1 MRKRLL
7 NPLFLVTG
15 AITLLATGHSAVAK
29 SEFVKI
35 FDGRSLEGWDGDS
48 RFWRVE
54 DGAIVGET
62 TKETPTAQNTFL
74 IWQGGEVADFE
85 LKVEFKLRNH
95 NSGIQ
100 YRSFPVK
107 GKQWVVGGYQADITE
122 SPKHMG
128 IVYGERH
135 KGILA
140 NRGQKT
146 LVGEKGAGKKVLAQI
161 GDSDELLSHID
172 MDGWNEY
179 HIIAHG
185 KQCIQ
190 LINGVV
196 VSEFY
201 EEASDALKSG
211 LIALQIHQGPPMQV
225 KFRNIRL
232 RELKPG
238 DKKQIL
244 FLAGKKSHGYGAHEH
259 NAGCQLL
266 ARCLHESGS
275 DVIAHV
281 ATEGAWPEP
290 WAGYDKPDTVVLYCD
305 GATEHMAKEHQDK
318 IHQLAGAGVG
328 VACLHF
334 ALEPSSDKM
343 GQQLLDWI
351 GGYFEVGWSVNPFW
365 TATFE
370 DFPDHPVTRGL
381 KPFTHREEWYYHMRF
396 QPGMEGVTPILSTV
410 PPLRS
415 LTSRSKDKARGSNPT
430 VMAAVEAGEPQH
442 VAWIY
447 ERPGGGRGFGFTAG
461 HYHKSWK
468 QDEFRKVVLNALLW
482 TAKAEIPAAGLASRT
497 PSEKDLGLNQDYQNP
512 KNK

>member
-1 MRKRLL
+1 MKKDLL
-7 NPLFLVTG
+7 QYLSL
-15 AITLLATGHSAVAK
+15 AIGSVVLLGSASPVLAK
-29 SEFVKI
+29 SEFVEI
-35 FDGRSLEGWDGDS
+35 FDGETLEGWDGDP

-54 DGAIVGET
+54 GGAIVGET
-62 TKETPTAQNTFL
+62 TKETPTANNTFL
-74 IWQGGEVADFE
+74 IWEGGDVADFE
-85 LKVEFKLRNH
+85 LKVAFKLRNH

-100 YRSFPVK
+100 YRSFPVE
-107 GKQWVVGGYQADITE
+107 GKKWVLGGYQADITE
-122 SPKHMG
+122 SSKYMG
-128 IVYGERH
+128 IAYGERH

-140 NRGQKT
+140 QRGQKT
-146 LVGEKGAGKKVLAQI
+146 LVGEKKTRPQVLAQI
-161 GDSDELLSHID
+161 GDSDEILDQID
-172 MDGWNEY
+172 MKGWNEY

-185 KQCIQ
+185 NQCIQ

-201 EEASDALKSG
+201 EKAKDARQDG
-211 LIALQIHQGPPMQV
+211 LIALQLHNGPPMQV
-225 KFRNIRL
+225 KFRDIRL
-232 RELKPG
+232 RELEPG

-244 FLAGKKSHGYGAHEH
+244 FLAGKESHGDGAHEH

-275 DVIAHV
+275 DVVAHV
-281 ATEGAWPEP
+281 ATEGTWPEP

-305 GATEHMAKEHQDK
+305 GGTDHMAEAHQDK
-318 IHQLAGAGVG
+318 IERLAEAGVG

-334 ALEPSSDKM
+334 ALEPPSDAM
-343 GQQLLDWI
+343 GEQLLDWI

-365 TATFE
+365 TATFD
-370 DFPDHPVTRGL
+370 DFPDHPVARGL

-415 LTSRSKDKARGSNPT
+415 LTSRSKDRDRGSNPT
-430 VMAAVEAGEPQH
+430 VMAAVKAGEAQH
-442 VAWIY
+442 VAWAY

-461 HYHKSWK
+461 HYHESWK

-482 TAKAEIPAAGLASRT
+482 TAKAEIPDAGVPSRT
-497 PSEKDLGLNQDYQNP
+497 PSEKDLNLN
-512 KNK
+512 